1 MARDL
6 VVSKRVLDRLQRGEA
21 FKSAAL
27 VGVMRGDT
35 LKVRVST
42 DAREYV
48 ATVTAVEYERDRNG
62 FSLVGSYRLGF
73 DSDAHV

>member
-6 VVSKRVLDRLQRGEA
+6 VVSKRVLGRLQRGEA
-21 FKSAAL
+21 FRSAAL

-48 ATVTAVEYERDRNG
+48 ATVTAVEYERDSGG
-62 FSLVGSYRLGF
+62 FGLVGSYKLGF
-73 DSDAHV
+73 DGEAHV